1 MANHRD
7 EIKREIVRTFNK
19 NVKGKVPDL
28 RNYNV
33 SHDGAEGDWLTV
45 AMGLTVNGKNE
56 PDFKGFEMKKDSK
69 KTTFGDW
76 QPDFGIYKKQ
86 SSELEAV
93 LTRLDFLKIFG
104 QKNSDNSGHKA
115 GRYSWSGK
123 VFPTVKGFNLN
134 GQVMQI
140 AKNGNVKAIYSYS
153 KDKRSEKLK
162 IVPKKLQTENLV
174 LAEWTAE
181 NLQLRLEKKF
191 NKLGW
196 FKCLKDSDG
205 KYEKIQFGK
214 PINFSTFITLART
227 GEVFCDCGMY
237 STNPRPYMTWR
248 ASKNIWDSL
257 AE

>member
-1 MANHRD
+1 MALKRNL
-7 EIKREIVRTFNK
+7 IKREILRTFNK

-28 RNYNV
+28 SRFNS

-45 AMGLTVNGKNE
+45 AMGLSVNGRNE

-76 QPDFGIYKKQ
+76 QPDTGLYMSTAKGIKP
-86 SSELEAV
+86 A
-93 LTRLDFLKIFG
+93 LTRIEFLKIFG
-104 QKNSDNSGHKA
+104 LKSKDQTGRKL

-123 VFPTVKGFNLN
+123 AFPSVKGLN
-134 GQVMQI
+134 EQGQI
-140 AKNGNVKAIYSYS
+140 IKIDNNNNVKVFYFFS
-153 KDKRSEKLK
+153 KDKRLDKKK
-162 IVPKKLQTENLV
+162 IVPKHLQKDDLV
-174 LAEWTAE
+174 LVEWTAE
-181 NLQLRLEKKF
+181 GLKNRLEKKF

-196 FKCLKDSDG
+196 FKCLTDDDG
-205 KYEKIQFGK
+205 RYVSVQFGM
-214 PINFSTFITLART
+214 PINFEIFMALAKT
-227 GEVFCDCGMY
+227 GDVFCDCGMY